1 MLIFM
6 FSIVKTY
13 CINATIIYLSK
24 FISKLSENC
33 TLVFRH
39 INVVIWHSIRA
50 CDVPLWKLTAMHC
63 VIDLFINGSICM
75 GTRVAL
81 TLILTQILTLTT
93 LKTLIAVSNSLWT
106 QMSSIANIM
115 PKRGPLKC
123 FQDGGFIG
131 PWAHGSEHWPVFIT
145 WLFAIYGTFT
155 VIVRASLFYGT
166 CCCVNLRNGTERN
179 ESLRIIGR
187 KCKHLLHST
196 RYFLFKTHF
205 RFDARNYMSPT
216 IRVIQTSAL
225 PLTFTLLRNLQKTSS
240 LLCRI
245 NVSQWHEKCL
255 KRKLRICTPCR

>member
-166 CCCVNLRNGTERN
+166 CCCVNVRNRTKAYELLVDN
-179 ESLRIIGR
+179 
-187 KCKHLLHST
+187 CKYLLHST
-196 RYFLFKTHF
+196 WYFYLKRID
-205 RFDARNYMSPT
+205 RFDPRNYMSYT
-216 IRVIQTSAL
+216 IRVFQTTTLS
-225 PLTFTLLRNLQKTSS
+225 LTFTLLRNLQKTSS
-240 LLCRI
+240 LLCHIHACKPKAREMFETEAT
-245 NVSQWHEKCL
+245 HMYY
-255 KRKLRICTPCR
+255 